1 MSVLRARGLVKRF
14 GETCAVNDVDLELRP
29 GEIRA
34 LLGANGAGK
43 TTLLRMLL
51 GLVTPDEGS
60 IELLGRRLSKAGI
73 LGDGVAGFVEDPA
86 FYPYLSGRANLEL
99 LAELDGAE
107 AYGLIDGAL
116 ERVGMEAGATQ
127 RVSGYST
134 GMRQRLGIAAS
145 LLRAPRLLLLD
156 EPTSGLDP
164 GGSRDVRAL
173 VAELA
178 GAGVAVL
185 LSSHLIGEV
194 AEIADSFTILRAGS
208 VAWSGTAAELQAQ
221 APTATYA
228 LSTSDDRLALQI
240 AAGNPAIDVIA
251 SPDGAL
257 SVSAR
262 DASLDAYVVE
272 LGRAGVAVRQ
282 LQPLVKGLEAMYFSL
297 TEVTVAGERAH
308 A

>member
-1 MSVLRARGLVKRF
+1 MSVLRASGLVKHF
-14 GETCAVNDVDLELRP
+14 GETCAVDHIDLELQP

-34 LLGANGAGK
+34 LLGPNGAGK

-51 GLVTPDEGS
+51 GLVAPDGGS
-60 IELLGRRLSKAGI
+60 IELLGRRLATADA

-99 LAELDGAE
+99 LAELDGVQ
-107 AYGLIDGAL
+107 AYGLVDGAL
-116 ERVGMEAGATQ
+116 ERVGLGAGAAQ

-134 GMRQRLGIAAS
+134 GMRQRLGIAAA

-164 GGSRDVRAL
+164 AGARDVRAL
-173 VAELA
+173 VVELA
-178 GAGVAVL
+178 AAGVAVL

-194 AEIADSFTILRAGS
+194 AEISDSFTVLHRGS
-208 VAWSGTAAELQAQ
+208 VAWSGTAAELRAQ

-228 LSTSDDRLALQI
+228 MRTSDDQLALQI
-240 AAGNPAIDVIA
+240 AGGHPAMQVVT
-251 SPDGAL
+251 SSDGAL
-257 SVSAR
+257 WVTAG
-262 DASLDAYVVE
+262 DAQLDAYVVE
-272 LGRAGVAVRQ
+272 LGRAGVAIRQ
-282 LQPLVKGLEAMYFSL
+282 LQALVRGLEAMYFSL
-297 TEVTVAGERAH
+297 TEQPVAGQLTH